1 MLPDTN
7 PTKNYQVKGARQHS
21 IVPGRLTSSSR
32 SKPAAM
38 CGGCTARQPMPA
50 LPCHGRARRLIVDAS
65 PGKTQRLHLDQ
76 LLFKISR
83 RIIAADKCCYI
94 NLVWCFR

>member
-1 MLPDTN
+1 MYLNCWFNSNITIETDVCKYLPGYSD
-7 PTKNYQVKGARQHS
+7 GG
-21 IVPGRLTSSSR
+21 VPGRLTSSSR

-65 PGKTQRLHLDQ
+65 PADNRYG
-76 LLFKISR
+76 LFM
-83 RIIAADKCCYI
+83 Y
-94 NLVWCFR
+94 LGTT